1 MVLKNS
7 TTFWHLPAVIVLLTA
22 CASFGQDV
30 SEPVAS
36 GERWTVEK
44 SLQRA
49 REANPDLVAA
59 RLEYERLRGVR
70 MQVRAKLL
78 PQLNLAASAD
88 KRDDGLIDRTREEF
102 ARPPDTR
109 SFVASSSYDA
119 RVEVRQSLFDGL
131 ETWNQTKRYHALVEQ
146 ARLTME
152 AVTRRTESL
161 VQQTFDA
168 VLWRRDAMARES
180 ERLTALRK
188 VVDATIRKQAVG
200 EIAEFE
206 RYRAE
211 AELKLAES
219 DLVQARSNAARAEQA
234 FRRLLMIPNGETA
247 ATALFLEGE
256 LKPRS
261 IAWTLEAAIKVARA
275 HRPDLAA
282 AAATLK
288 AAQYGVRAANS
299 GYLPK
304 IDAYLAYGA
313 RSSYFDESQRLEGWS
328 GGAVARWSIF
338 DGLETRGRVRSQL
351 AERRAAEVRLGDVNY
366 QIDSQLKE
374 LFAGL
379 ELSQSAVDSQR
390 TATDLAKRSV
400 AQARRLHQLGQASFE
415 QVLQAEV
422 SSRRAELGFL
432 EAIFNHNSTISQ
444 IEYSVGGA
452 AAVQSLEK
460 R

>member
-1 MVLKNS
+1 
-7 TTFWHLPAVIVLLTA
+7 
-22 CASFGQDV
+22 
-30 SEPVAS
+30 
-36 GERWTVEK
+36 
-44 SLQRA
+44 
-49 REANPDLVAA
+49 
-59 RLEYERLRGVR
+59 
-70 MQVRAKLL
+70 
-78 PQLNLAASAD
+78 
-88 KRDDGLIDRTREEF
+88 
-102 ARPPDTR
+102 
-109 SFVASSSYDA
+109 
-119 RVEVRQSLFDGL
+119 
-131 ETWNQTKRYHALVEQ
+131 
-146 ARLTME
+146 
-152 AVTRRTESL
+152 
-161 VQQTFDA
+161 
-168 VLWRRDAMARES
+168 
-180 ERLTALRK
+180 
-188 VVDATIRKQAVG
+188 
-200 EIAEFE
+200 
-206 RYRAE
+206 
-211 AELKLAES
+211 
-219 DLVQARSNAARAEQA
+219 
-234 FRRLLMIPNGETA
+234 
-247 ATALFLEGE
+247 

-304 IDAYLAYGA
+304 IDAYIAYGA